1 MWRPITRSGIVD
13 IGMMGIRDCII
24 LQSRYYDPM
33 TCRFVNADRYASTG
47 QGLAGCNMFAYC
59 NNNPVCYDDPTG
71 TRANGPTFTFV
82 NDGGGGS
89 PDPHDKT
96 AGMVNG
102 QGSTTIF

>member
-1 MWRPITRSGIVD
+1 
-13 IGMMGIRDCII
+13 
-24 LQSRYYDPM
+24 
-33 TCRFVNADRYASTG
+33 
-47 QGLAGCNMFAYC
+47 MFAYC

-102 QGSTTIF
+102 QGVQPFSDAPFGWSKQDVV